1 MRKQA
6 FLEPTF
12 EGAAFWDSFRERKP
26 VRRVVTKRRK
36 RIVGKVVSA
45 KMGRLIPW
53 ESQLERDYMYLLE
66 ANPQVIAYFAQPE
79 RLPYLLRGQ
88 RHTYVP
94 DLEIVWTDNRRS
106 IEEVKYEEDA
116 ADPENQEA
124 FAVFRRLYAEDG
136 ITYRVVTETTIRR
149 QPQLSNVRKLLR
161 HRLCRPSPAQMK
173 AVDRLISGTRSATYD
188 ELVKALAALADSPA
202 DLLGWLILNG
212 HFDFD
217 RSRHLT
223 LVTPITPTWRA
234 AA

>member
-1 MRKQA
+1 MRKQT
-6 FLEPTF
+6 FLTPTF
-12 EGAAFWDSFRERKP
+12 EEAALWDSFRERRP

-36 RIVGKVVSA
+36 RVVGKVVSA
-45 KMGRLIPW
+45 KMECLVPW

-66 ANPQVIAYFAQPE
+66 ADPQVIAYFAQPE
-79 RLPYLLRGQ
+79 RLPYHLRGQ
-88 RHTYVP
+88 PHTYVP
-94 DLEIVWTDNRRS
+94 DLEIVWMGNRRS

-124 FAVFRRLYAEDG
+124 FAVFRRLYAENG

-149 QPQLSNVRKLLR
+149 QPQLSNIRKLLR

-173 AVDRLISGTRSATYD
+173 AVDRLISRTRSATYD
-188 ELVKALAALADSPA
+188 ELVNALAALTDSPA

-217 RSRHLT
+217 RSRHLN
-223 LVTPITPTWRA
+223 LATPITSTWRTA
-234 AA
+234 T

>member
-1 MRKQA
+1 MRKAA
-6 FLEPTF
+6 FLAP
-12 EGAAFWDSFRERKP
+12 AFKETALWDSFRDRKP

-45 KMGRLIPW
+45 KMECLIPW

-79 RLPYLLRGQ
+79 RLPYLLHDR

-94 DLEIVWTDNRRS
+94 DIEIVWVGNHRS

-124 FAVFRRLYAEDG
+124 FAVFRRLYAERG
-136 ITYRVVTETTIRR
+136 ITYRVVTERTIRR

-161 HRLCRPSPAQMK
+161 HRLCQPSPAQMK
-173 AVDRLISGTRSATYD
+173 AVGRLASELRLTTYD
-188 ELVKALAALADSPA
+188 ELVKALAALTDSPA
-202 DLLGWLILNG
+202 GMLGWLILNG

-223 LVTPITPTWRA
+223 LATPITSPWRTA
-234 AA
+234 A